1 MRESGPS
8 LVIVGDCEVRLWGRP
23 ARDRIERQFAR
34 AGIET
39 VVAPVAPLP
48 EVGAVILVRADCV
61 LDAPLVAAL
70 AERPGVVLLNHG
82 RAVAAHVDA
91 DTAAEISAMVSENAA
106 PDGLPASVQAVTVDD
121 LNTAYWHALRKRET
135 PYLLELKRETKA
147 DVEWRSYMGTYKGVT
162 DLVTKYVWPVPAFW
176 VTRLCSAL
184 RLTPNMVTA
193 VGLALTIWTYFLF
206 LDAAWVTGLIAAWA
220 MCFLDTVDGKLARV
234 TLTSS
239 KFGNVF
245 DHGID
250 LIHPPFW
257 YAAWGFGLA
266 KTATP
271 LSDGVLFWA
280 LVAIIGGYV
289 AQRIIEGVFIYFFKI
304 EQHVWQRID
313 SRFRLITARR
323 NPNLILLSLS
333 VLAGRP
339 DLGLLAVAVWTVASL
354 LFHCV
359 RLAQAAGARN
369 RSGALESWLSEP
381 AKS

>member
-1 MRESGPS
+1 MSESGAS
-8 LVIVGDCEVRLWGRP
+8 LVIVGECDVRLWGRT
-23 ARDRIERQFAR
+23 ARERIARQFR
-34 AGIET
+34 RVGINWT
-39 VVAPVAPLP
+39 ADSGAATP
-48 EVGAVILVRADCV
+48 ESGAVVMVAADIV

-70 AERPGVVLLNHG
+70 AKTPNIVLTKEG
-82 RAVAAHVDA
+82 RAVAAHVPARDA
-91 DTAAEISAMVSENAA
+91 AALEALILEKAQPDLLPEFVNAI
-106 PDGLPASVQAVTVDD
+106 GVDD
-121 LNTAYWHALRKRET
+121 LDTEYWHALRKRET
-135 PYLLELKRETKA
+135 PYLLELNAKNKT

-176 VTRLCSAL
+176 VTRLCSRL

-193 VGLALTIWTYFLF
+193 VGLVLTVWTYFLF
-206 LDAAWVTGLIAAWA
+206 LDAAWAAGLLAAWA

-271 LSDGVLFWA
+271 LAESTLYWTLA
-280 LVAIIGGYV
+280 AIIGGYV

-304 EQHVWQRID
+304 EQHVWRRVD
-313 SRFRLITARR
+313 SWFRLITARR

-333 VLAGRP
+333 ALAGRP
-339 DLGLLAVAVWTVASL
+339 DIGLVAVAVWTIASL
-354 LFHCV
+354 LFHIV
-359 RLAQAAGARN
+359 RLGQAMAVKRQ
-369 RSGALESWLSEP
+369 SGALESWLAAP

>member
-1 MRESGPS
+1 MSESGPS
-8 LVIVGDCEVRLWGRP
+8 LVIVGDCEVRLWGRT
-23 ARDRIERQFAR
+23 ARERIARQFRRVGVSQASDT
-34 AGIET
+34 GPESG
-39 VVAPVAPLP
+39 VVVL
-48 EVGAVILVRADCV
+48 VGADMV

-70 AERPGVVLLNHG
+70 ARTPNIVLTREGH
-82 RAVAAHVDA
+82 AVAAHVAASDA
-91 DTAAEISAMVSENAA
+91 ARIETLILEKAPPEHL
-106 PDGLPASVQAVTVDD
+106 PDGVHAVSVDD
-121 LNTAYWHALRKRET
+121 LDTEYWHALRKRET
-135 PYLLELKRETKA
+135 PYLLELTKENKSE
-147 DVEWRSYMGTYKGVT
+147 VEWRSYMGTYKGVT
-162 DLVTKYVWPVPAFW
+162 DVVTKYVWPVPAFW
-176 VTRLCSAL
+176 VTRLCSVL

-193 VGLALTIWTYFLF
+193 VGLVLTVWTYFLF
-206 LDAAWVTGLIAAWA
+206 LDAAWTAGLLAAWA

-257 YAAWGFGLA
+257 YAAWGLGLA

-271 LSDGVLFWA
+271 LDEPTLVWA

-304 EQHVWQRID
+304 EQHVWRRVD
-313 SRFRLITARR
+313 SWFRLITARR

-333 VLAGRP
+333 ALAGRP
-339 DLGLLAVAVWTVASL
+339 DLGLLSVAVWTLASL
-354 LFHCV
+354 LFHCI
-359 RLAQAAGARN
+359 RLGQAVAVKL
-369 RSGALESWLSEP
+369 RSGALESWLAAP